1 MRDVQTH
8 TIQFRQQVLQWIK
21 EDTERNSMDASRH
34 FNLAPSTVRNWVKN
48 EEEIMTQKDNTDRR
62 RVVPLKDQTEERM
75 RIMEL

>member
-1 MRDVQTH
+1 
-8 TIQFRQQVLQWIK
+8 
-21 EDTERNSMDASRH
+21 MDASRH